1 MRDCPHQRKRTE
13 PARSDSFSYNGR
25 NELTTAT
32 LGAAP
37 YGYSYGQHRQPQD
50 GAGTGRGTR
59 LRGQRTPTSTPA
71 LKKAGKRPLCRRT
84 TPRATRPSIRTST
97 GIWTVAYNAANRA
110 TSFTSRDGATVVECG
125 YDYQGRRFM
134 KKVTVTAQSPAMNAI
149 CTRLFADR
157 PPWTAG
163 HRTNRINKGEP
174 SICFLCLS

>member
-71 LKKAGKRPLCRRT
+71 RRLGQPDPHQDVNGHLDGGVQRGQ
-84 TPRATRPSIRTST
+84 PRDEFHQPRRRDSRGMRLRLPGTKVHEE
-97 GIWTVAYNAANRA
+97 GDGNGTVASHERYLY
-110 TSFTSRDGATVVECG
+110 T
-125 YDYQGRRFM
+125 
-134 KKVTVTAQSPAMNAI
+134 AI
-149 CTRLFADR
+149 C
-157 PPWTAG
+157 
-163 HRTNRINKGEP
+163 
-174 SICFLCLS
+174 

>member
-1 MRDCPHQRKRTE
+1 M
-13 PARSDSFSYNGR
+13 
-25 NELTTAT
+25 
-32 LGAAP
+32 
-37 YGYSYGQHRQPQD
+37 
-50 GAGTGRGTR
+50 
-59 LRGQRTPTSTPA
+59 STPA
-71 LKKAGKRPLCRRT
+71 EENGTRPKRQLQLQWQKRTHHSHPGRRPLRLQLRT
-84 TPRATRPSIRTST
+84 TSATARRRRNRPGNSPTRPTDSNQYTGIEESGEAPFVPTYDASGNQTLIRTST

-163 HRTNRINKGEP
+163 HRTNRINNGEP

>member
-59 LRGQRTPTSTPA
+59 LRRPTDSNQYTGIEESGEAPFVPTYDA
-71 LKKAGKRPLCRRT
+71 SGNQTL
-84 TPRATRPSIRTST
+84 IRTST